1 MIQVH
6 NDEERIR
13 ARSRRRAGELR
24 VHLRGLDGADVA
36 SALADLAMVDAG
48 ERELSGAL
56 DDRIVRIADH
66 AQAQADRVY
75 AMDVLRSEFAALG
88 YEVGEEFATILIR
101 ADTMVLSGPEI
112 AGVRGRTGRAA

>member
-1 MIQVH
+1 M
-6 NDEERIR
+6 
-13 ARSRRRAGELR
+13 
-24 VHLRGLDGADVA
+24 HLRGLDGADVA

>member
-1 MIQVH
+1 LAPPRGAELELRRLIQVH

-101 ADTMVLSGPEI
+101 
-112 AGVRGRTGRAA
+112 